1 MAPSLFARSA
11 TNCLCSI
18 SSLVLLVNPKHA
30 TTSSFGDVA
39 KGQIKDLRVQM
50 EKAKAQ
56 AEANP
61 GPSGEQTNSEPG
73 IVFARPMRSVRA
85 VPVPGGLTG

>member
-1 MAPSLFARSA
+1 M
-11 TNCLCSI
+11 
-18 SSLVLLVNPKHA
+18 LLANPKHA

-56 AEANP
+56 AATSRPQN
-61 GPSGEQTNSEPG
+61 EQTDGGQVAAPML
-73 IVFARPMRSVRA
+73 MRSVRA
-85 VPVPGGLTG
+85 IPVERGFVV

>member
-1 MAPSLFARSA
+1 MLA
-11 TNCLCSI
+11 
-18 SSLVLLVNPKHA
+18 NPKHA

-56 AEANP
+56 AATSRPQN
-61 GPSGEQTNSEPG
+61 EQTDGGQGVAAPML
-73 IVFARPMRSVRA
+73 MRSVRA
-85 VPVPGGLTG
+85 IPVERGFVV